1 MSERYKDNTKRPKP
15 QYTQLGGNLGN
26 DAFCGK
32 IQQKASGPGE
42 GAGGIM

>member
-32 IQQKASGPGE
+32 IQ
-42 GAGGIM
+42 